1 MKRILLKIAYDGTNF
16 HGWQR
21 QEGLRTVQGE
31 IEKAILDAFKIQAEV
46 FASGRTDAGVHALGQ
61 MAHFDIEE
69 SCPTQKIKLV
79 LNRILPPDIQILSAK
94 KTDADFHARF
104 DAKTKTYLYKIC
116 TGEKNCFLANRV
128 AFIKDLDIQKL
139 EEIASLFI
147 GEHNFKGFCSSQ
159 TSASN
164 FVRKIYSIK
173 ITKKKKNIEIEITGN
188 GFLMNMV
195 RILVGSMV
203 DYSLGK
209 LGKDKILNALEKGQR
224 STSGRTMPPQGLYL
238 KKVQY

>member
-79 LNRILPPDIQILSAK
+79 LNRILPPDIQILPAK

>member
-116 TGEKNCFLANRV
+116 TGEKNCFLANRI

>member
-164 FVRKIYSIK
+164 FVRKIYSIE

>member
-1 MKRILLKIAYDGTNF
+1 MKRMLIKIAYDGTNF
-16 HGWQR
+16 HGWQK

-31 IEKAILDAFKIQAEV
+31 IEKAIWDAFKMQAEV
-46 FASGRTDAGVHALGQ
+46 FASGRTDAGVHAFGQ
-61 MAHFDIEE
+61 MAHFDVED
-69 SCPTQKIKLV
+69 SCPTRKIKTV

-94 KTDADFHARF
+94 KVTPDFHARF
-104 DAKTKTYLYKIC
+104 DAKAKTYLYKIC
-116 TGEKNCFLANRV
+116 KGEKNCFLANRV
-128 AFIKDLDIQKL
+128 AFVKELDEKKL
-139 EEIASLFI
+139 EEIASIFI

-164 FVRKIYSIK
+164 FVRKIFSIN
-173 ITKKKKNIEIEITGN
+173 ISKKKNNIDIEITGN

-195 RILVGSMV
+195 RILVGTMV

-209 LGKDKILNALEKGQR
+209 LSKDKILNALENGQR
-224 STSGRTMPPQGLYL
+224 STSGRTMPPQALYL

>member
-209 LGKDKILNALEKGQR
+209 LGKDKILNSLEKGQR

>member
-69 SCPTQKIKLV
+69 SCPTPKIKLV

-164 FVRKIYSIK
+164 FVRKIYSIE